1 MSGEK
6 ERGRSEWGKRKDCEW
21 GDRDGESER
30 ERERSVSKERERQR
44 VRVKRWINEVRER
57 GGRVNGERECGERK
71 RGGV

>member
-1 MSGEK
+1 M
-6 ERGRSEWGKRKDCEW
+6 
-21 GDRDGESER
+21 
-30 ERERSVSKERERQR
+30 SKERERQR